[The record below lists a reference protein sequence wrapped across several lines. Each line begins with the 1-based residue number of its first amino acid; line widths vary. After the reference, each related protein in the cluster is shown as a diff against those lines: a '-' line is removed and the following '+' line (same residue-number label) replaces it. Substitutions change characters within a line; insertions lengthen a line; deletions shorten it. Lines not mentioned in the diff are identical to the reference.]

1 MGPSLV
7 RLSLLAASA
16 CLALLCA
23 RSFAEVS
30 DGPDAKT
37 SLPPHED
44 ELFVDDVTDEAGD
57 DLVRETPACGSSH
70 HRSHTPP
77 LVLVSTLDGKISALD
92 MYNGGQLKWTL
103 DTEGTEP
110 LLSASISRLEL
121 MRNGRPM
128 QLIPSLDG
136 GLFQWDGE
144 SLEAVPFTAD
154 TLVSSTYKMNDDT
167 MLVGGKETK
176 MFGVHAKTGKMQ
188 YICTSDGCTNFGNNE
203 TEAAHGDSLSEDDVI
218 VVKRLQQTVRSVE
231 HRKGMEQWNFSVGQH
246 ELVFLE
252 GNHDNSMNDSS
263 DDVPDDV
270 IEDVSC
276 KSSNMYSW
284 DYYEEDSLTSIK
296 VSVPDGVV
304 SAVRHDRPDKVI
316 WKYKFASPV
325 AAAWTLEDG
334 ELLSVSLF
342 DHTHVPALTSE
353 DQTLPPGDVTQPAMY
368 LGVHNG
374 QMYVQLSS
382 KMAAEVDMVAKAKL
396 LMDKKLP
403 MAIPRVSWRPYL
415 ATSDTRT
422 PILLTGGQ
430 SPPLLTYE
438 PDLDRP
444 PIDHPTGNVDYPYD
458 NGYYLF
464 SDDPNCCPLEEA
476 KERHMRSVEQN
487 SSSNKKLVVED
498 DIVVQVLSWW
508 QEIVAISVVT
518 SGIIL
523 LFQNFRKKDMKMDSQ
538 GSASSG
544 SQTLSDTSADQ
555 TKPGQDA
562 GEYKSRYLTDFDPV
576 QCLGWGGFGVVYE
589 VKNKFDECNYAIKR
603 ISLPN
608 RKDARDKVLREAKAL
623 AKLDHP
629 GIVRYFGTWEETP
642 PPGWQEAKDRELLGE
657 LSGTLNSL
665 LGTPTASS
673 GDPPIRRS
681 AHLHFSRETSVEESP
696 QHRPTSL
703 YHRQL
708 SDSFTQKLADLSG
721 TGGFVPT
728 LSQHDRDLTES
739 ESSSIVFEDISAD
752 NDGSLPFQSYQHSVT
767 RESSGIGTSVA
778 KDDSFQILFEE
789 SSSSHQ
795 TNTEELDGNISE
807 SSSLNDVV
815 HTQNQYMDKDHQSRS
830 DCTPECHNNPKETE
844 RLTNTDRDLQKKL
857 TPSPKVYLYIQMQ
870 LCQKETLKDWLVLH
884 TADRDRDNILHIFHQ
899 IATAVEYV
907 HNRGLM
913 HRDLKP
919 SNIFFSLD
927 GVVKIGD
934 FGLVTAMDEGVHGED
949 VVTDTAVFLGDRRHT
964 DQVGTQL
971 YMSSEQI
978 AGKAY
983 THKVDIFS
991 LGLIFFE
998 LLHPFSTQ
1006 MERVR
1011 ILLDVKKQRL
1021 PLPFVEKNKAEAN
1034 FVRWLV
1040 SHDPGLRPS
1049 ATEIMNSPLLKN
1061 RKPPTSQPKRQSRI
1075 RKLSS
1080 SSKLVEQ

>member
-1 MGPSLV
+1 MGPRLA
-7 RLSLLAASA
+7 RLSLLAASTF
-16 CLALLCA
+16 LALLCA
-23 RSFAEVS
+23 RSFAGVP
-30 DGPDAKT
+30 DGKAF
-37 SLPPHED
+37 PPHED
-44 ELFVDDVTDEAGD
+44 VLVVDIDDDTDDGGD
-57 DLVRETPACGSSH
+57 QVRETPACGSSH

-103 DTEGTEP
+103 DTEDAEP

-154 TLVSSTYKMNDDT
+154 TLVSSTYKMDDDS
-167 MLVGGKETK
+167 MLVGGKETS
-176 MFGVHAKTGKMQ
+176 MYGVHAKTGKMQ
-188 YICTSDGCTNFGNNE
+188 YICTSAGCMNFGNNK
-203 TEAAHGDSLSEDDVI
+203 TEAARTEEDVI

-276 KSSNMYSW
+276 KSSDMYSW
-284 DYYEEDSLTSIK
+284 EYYEEDSLTSIK

-304 SAVRHDRPDKVI
+304 SAVRQDRPDKVI
-316 WKYKFASPV
+316 WKYKFPSPV

-334 ELLSVSLF
+334 ELLPVSLF
-342 DHTHVPALTSE
+342 DYTHVPALTSE
-353 DQTLPPGDVTQPAMY
+353 GQSLPPGDVTQPAMY

-396 LMDKKLP
+396 LLDKKLP

-430 SPPLLTYE
+430 SLPLLTYE

-464 SDDPNCCPLEEA
+464 SDDPNCCALEES
-476 KERHMRSVEQN
+476 KDRHRRNVEQN
-487 SSSNKKLVVED
+487 SSSNKKLVHVLED
-498 DIVVQVLSWW
+498 DLFAQVLSWW
-508 QEIVAISVVT
+508 QEVLAISVVT
-518 SGIIL
+518 SGIVL
-523 LFQNFRKKDMKMDSQ
+523 LIQNFRKKDMKTDSQ
-538 GSASSG
+538 GSTSSG
-544 SQTLSDTSADQ
+544 SQTLTDASADQ

-562 GEYKSRYLTDFDPV
+562 GEYKSRYLTDFEPV
-576 QCLGWGGFGVVYE
+576 QCLGRGGFGVVYE

-642 PPGWQEAKDRELLGE
+642 PLGWQEAKDRDLLGE
-657 LSGTLNSL
+657 LSGTITSL
-665 LGTPTASS
+665 PSTPNASS
-673 GDPPIRRS
+673 AEVVHPLRRS
-681 AHLHFSRETSVEESP
+681 AHLHFSRETSVEETP
-696 QHRPTSL
+696 QDRTRPL

-721 TGGFVPT
+721 TGSFVPK

-739 ESSSIVFEDISAD
+739 ESSSIVFEDMSAD
-752 NDGSLPFQSYQHSVT
+752 NNSNLPFQIYQRSIM

-789 SSSSHQ
+789 SSSSNQ
-795 TNTEELDGNISE
+795 TNTEELDENVSE

-815 HTQNQYMDKDHQSRS
+815 HTQNNCTDEDHQSKRDNTAES
-830 DCTPECHNNPKETE
+830 KCHDYPKEAE
-844 RLTNTDRDLQKKL
+844 QLSNTDKDVQKKQ
-857 TPSPKVYLYIQMQ
+857 TPSLKVYLYIQMQ
-870 LCQKETLKDWLVLH
+870 LCQKETLKDWLVSH
-884 TADRDRDNILHIFHQ
+884 TTDRDRNSSLHIFHQ

-949 VVTDTAVFLGDRRHT
+949 VVTDAAVGRGDRRHT

-1040 SHDPGLRPS
+1040 SHDPSLRPS

-1061 RKPPTSQPKRQSRI
+1061 RKLLAPQPKKQSRI

-1080 SSKLVEQ
+1080 SSNFSQQ

>member
-1 MGPSLV
+1 MEPRLA
-7 RLSLLAASA
+7 RLSFFAASTFF
-16 CLALLCA
+16 ALLCC
-23 RSFAEVS
+23 RSLA
-30 DGPDAKT
+30 GLPDVGETEET

-44 ELFVDDVTDEAGD
+44 VLVVDVPDSEDE
-57 DLVRETPACGSSH
+57 VRETPACGSTH

-77 LVLVSTLDGKISALD
+77 LVLVSTLDGKVSALD

-103 DTEGTEP
+103 DTDEAEP

-121 MRNGRPM
+121 TRNGRPM

-154 TLVSSTYKMNDDT
+154 TLVSSTYKMNDDS

-176 MFGVHAKTGKMQ
+176 TYGVHAKTGKLQ
-188 YICTSDGCTNFGNNE
+188 YICTSGGCTNFGSNE
-203 TEAAHGDSLSEDDVI
+203 TETAQTDHEEDI
-218 VVKRLQQTVRSVE
+218 IIVKRLQQTVRSVE

-270 IEDVSC
+270 IEDVPC
-276 KSSNMYSW
+276 KSSNMYSSW
-284 DYYEEDSLTSIK
+284 DYYEEESLTSIK

-304 SAVRHDRPDKVI
+304 SAVRQDRPDKVI
-316 WKYKFASPV
+316 WKYKFPSPV
-325 AAAWTLEDG
+325 AAAWTLEEG
-334 ELLSVSLF
+334 ELLPVGLF
-342 DHTHVPALTSE
+342 DQTHVPALTSE
-353 DQTLPPGDVTQPAMY
+353 DQTLPPDDVTQPAMY

-403 MAIPRVSWRPYL
+403 MAIPK
-415 ATSDTRT
+415 T

-438 PDLDRP
+438 PELDRP

-458 NGYYLF
+458 SGYYLF
-464 SDDPNCCPLEEA
+464 SDDPNCCPLEEG
-476 KERHMRSVEQN
+476 KDRHRRSVEQN
-487 SSSNKKLVVED
+487 SSSQKLVVQD
-498 DIVVQVLSWW
+498 DFTARLLSWW
-508 QEIVAISVVT
+508 QEVVAISVVT
-518 SGIIL
+518 SGIVL
-523 LFQNFRKKDMKMDSQ
+523 LIQNFRKKDVKTDSQ
-538 GSASSG
+538 GSTSSG
-544 SQTLSDTSADQ
+544 SQTLTDTSADQ
-555 TKPGQDA
+555 TKPGLDA
-562 GEYKSRYLTDFDPV
+562 GEYKSRYLTDFDLV
-576 QCLGWGGFGVVYE
+576 QCLGRGGFGVVYE
-589 VKNKFDECNYAIKR
+589 VKNKFDECSYAIKR

-657 LSGTLNSL
+657 LSGTMASL
-665 LGTPTASS
+665 PSSPNASS
-673 GDPPIRRS
+673 AEVIRPVRR
-681 AHLHFSRETSVEESP
+681 AAQLHFSRETSVEETP
-696 QHRPTSL
+696 LDRTKPL

-721 TGGFVPT
+721 TGGFVPK
-728 LSQHDRDLTES
+728 LAQYDREHTEIS
-739 ESSSIVFEDISAD
+739 ESSSIVFEDVSANND
-752 NDGSLPFQSYQHSVT
+752 DGSLPFQSYQRSIT
-767 RESSGIGTSVA
+767 RGESSGIGTSTSVVA

-789 SSSSHQ
+789 SSSSNQ
-795 TNTEELDGNISE
+795 TNPEELDGNVSD
-807 SSSLNDVV
+807 SSSLYDVV
-815 HTQNQYMDKDHQSRS
+815 HTQNQCPDVDHQSETDS
-830 DCTPECHNNPKETE
+830 NAKSKCHDDNLKEAE
-844 RLTNTDRDLQKKL
+844 RPSKTDTDLQKKAKA
-857 TPSPKVYLYIQMQ
+857 PSPKVYLYIQMQ

-884 TADRDRDNILHIFHQ
+884 TPDRDRSDSLHIFHQ

-949 VVTDTAVFLGDRRHT
+949 VVPDVAVGRADRRHT

-1021 PLPFVEKNKAEAN
+1021 PLPFVEKNRAEAN

-1040 SHDPGLRPS
+1040 SHDPSLRPS

-1061 RKPPTSQPKRQSRI
+1061 RKLPTPQPKKQSRI

-1080 SSKLVEQ
+1080 SSN